1 MSKQRRSWRMRARPG
16 TPQWRVSKRRPLNEA
31 PDARR
36 GSGEGFGVAGTIP
49 WTSAPTRDFRKER
62 TEKREIAIREQG
74 PQRVRYKVTEPML
87 RLHFPGLFSPQIDA
101 LTRELT
107 HRIDA
112 LRATI
117 GAEVDE
123 RVSPQV
129 QMLRAAHE
137 RLTSDVTRLAQST
150 DEGFTR
156 LERRIYK
163 IEQDRS
169 K

>member
-1 MSKQRRSWRMRARPG
+1 MRHL
-16 TPQWRVSKRRPLNEA
+16 TPDEAAEKVLGWQGRYRGQALLRV
-31 PDARR
+31 
-36 GSGEGFGVAGTIP
+36 I
-49 WTSAPTRDFRKER
+49 FRKER

-87 RLHFPGLFSPQIDA
+87 RLHFPELFSPQIDA